1 MFATLPAQGPPRVY
15 DHLRLTVREFSLV
28 RQFPFEMGATVPGD
42 GVVQAKGNVGPINRQ
57 NAARTAFDAQI
68 SLDHL
73 NPVRAGFLDPAAG
86 VAMVADIAAHAI
98 SDGSTVSSSGTVHM
112 RGLQLVKTG
121 APSPEPIDLTYEIR
135 HQLDDNA
142 GQLRQATI
150 HLGVGVIRIG
160 GNYRL
165 IPENPWVDLKVA
177 TENFPIDELQPLMM
191 AAGVQLPNGSQLK
204 GGTLTIDLA
213 ATGPANALV
222 ITGPLELDNTQMVG
236 FDLGSKLVGIA
247 ALSGVKTGS
256 TTSIQ
261 SLKLNFQASNAG
273 IKVDAIDSVIGGM
286 GESTGSG
293 TISPTGAI
301 SFRLIAHVKN
311 AKGIGRVGVSF
322 LTKIN
327 QIGRSDAEKDST
339 EGVPMLVSGTANNP
353 VITADVTGEMHRA
366 TSTLLGRAKHLFGK
380 KGDGSSDQE

>member
-1 MFATLPAQGPPRVY
+1 
-15 DHLRLTVREFSLV
+15 
-28 RQFPFEMGATVPGD
+28 
-42 GVVQAKGNVGPINRQ
+42 
-57 NAARTAFDAQI
+57 
-68 SLDHL
+68 
-73 NPVRAGFLDPAAG
+73 
-86 VAMVADIAAHAI
+86 
-98 SDGSTVSSSGTVHM
+98 
-112 RGLQLVKTG
+112 
-121 APSPEPIDLTYEIR
+121 
-135 HQLDDNA
+135 
-142 GQLRQATI
+142 
-150 HLGVGVIRIG
+150 
-160 GNYRL
+160 
-165 IPENPWVDLKVA
+165 
-177 TENFPIDELQPLMM
+177 MM